1 MTGEELRRQKE
12 AEKFAV
18 QRQIQHD
25 QEFEKAIENYVKK
38 AAIGKEVNIQE
49 NNEAKKLK
57 TPGIIASIPR
67 KD

>member
-1 MTGEELRRQKE
+1 MTAEELRRQKE
-12 AEKFAV
+12 AENAAA
-18 QRQIQHD
+18 QRQKQHD

-38 AAIGKEVNIQE
+38 AATGKEVNIQE